1 MVNRVFMTTLLSFT
15 IASCGPNPIERA
27 SQDPWST
34 KQDSIQAME
43 SGKAYRPPMVVHGDT
58 VRDRAMSILN
68 QAIGSDDPRSRAN
81 AIEALKYADK
91 QSLSDAVR
99 AGLVDENRGVRFVAV
114 MMMGG
119 AGLCDDTV
127 LLEPILDDP
136 SPSVQAAVLC
146 TLYKCGQQ
154 VDLNPIGRMLNSDDP
169 EQRGNAALVLGE
181 MGNASAVSMIRHA
194 SRTTPSSIPTIRR
207 RVINL
212 QMAEALVKLG
222 QEKDL
227 EIVRA
232 AIFSSLQ
239 EAEITALACQIAGRV
254 NDVQILSTLE
264 SIAASPDRYP
274 DEIRLVAASSIA
286 QIDSEKV
293 PSDIVLS
300 FTSSEYPLLRAQS
313 ATTLGVEGNQVNLGP
328 LALMLKDSDPNVQIA
343 AAGAILRIDKG
354 DSVAGVH

>member
-1 MVNRVFMTTLLSFT
+1 MLNKLLILCVTLVV
-15 IASCGPNPIERA
+15 ASCGPKPIERA

-34 KQDSIQAME
+34 KHQSVQAMK

-58 VRDRAMSILN
+58 VRDRAISILN
-68 QAIGSDDPRSRAN
+68 QAVKSDDSRSRAN
-81 AIEALKYADK
+81 AIEALMHADK

-114 MMMGG
+114 MMMGE
-119 AGLCDDTV
+119 AGLCENSV
-127 LLEPILDDP
+127 LLQPLLDDL

-154 VDLNPIGRMLNSDDP
+154 VDLNPIAQMLNNDDP

-181 MGNASAVSMIRHA
+181 MGNASAVSLIRHA

-227 EIVRA
+227 EIIRA

-264 SIAASPDRYP
+264 GIAISPDRYP
-274 DEIRLVAASSIA
+274 DEIRLIAASSIA
-286 QIDSEKV
+286 QIDASKV
-293 PSDIVLS
+293 PTDIVLS
-300 FTSSEYPLLRAQS
+300 FTSSEFPVLRAQS
-313 ATTLGVEGNQVNLGP
+313 ATALGIEGNQVNLGP